1 MNMKS
6 WIHIL
11 FDTSKNILVDII
23 KWLKTLVTLNI
34 LKVLVTFEFF
44 ESIM

>member
-1 MNMKS
+1 MNMKY

-44 ESIM
+44 ESIT